1 MNETEVEIS
10 WVLFFDAQYPQCVNE
25 LGRILLW
32 VLHKDF
38 EGLHRR
44 RSSTYWMS
52 LLGKRL
58 RELRGLAKKVRIT
71 L

>member
-10 WVLFFDAQYPQCVNE
+10 WTLFFDTRYPQCLNE
-25 LGRILLW
+25 LRRIVVW

-52 LLGKRL
+52 LLGKRS
-58 RELRGLAKKVRIT
+58 RELRSYCRAWPKR
-71 L
+71 